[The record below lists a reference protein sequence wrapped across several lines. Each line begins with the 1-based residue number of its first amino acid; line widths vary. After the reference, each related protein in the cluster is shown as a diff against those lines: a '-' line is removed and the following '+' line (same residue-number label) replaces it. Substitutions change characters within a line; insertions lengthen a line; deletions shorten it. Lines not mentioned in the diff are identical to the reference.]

1 MPCFPAWDSD
11 IEEKFYAKLAP
22 ISPDDCCY
30 ANSSDTY
37 GSEYRYLTADK
48 TNFTT
53 YRRGL
58 NRYHGGGYIVHLND
72 PSLAPDFVQR
82 LVDNRWIDLKTRA
95 ILTAFCVFNLN
106 NQLFLCLHVTVEVDN
121 LGKFTLD
128 QRYFTVNLDAYD
140 LSKTSTYFKLA
151 LQGYVAFWV
160 LYYLVEEAKQMR
172 ESGFRSYFAE
182 CAFPPFTNF
191 STLQLT
197 LLQCGTVSMS

>member
-1 MPCFPAWDSD
+1 M
-11 IEEKFYAKLAP
+11 
-22 ISPDDCCY
+22 
-30 ANSSDTY
+30 
-37 GSEYRYLTADK
+37 
-48 TNFTT
+48 
-53 YRRGL
+53 
-58 NRYHGGGYIVHLND
+58 
-72 PSLAPDFVQR
+72 
-82 LVDNRWIDLKTRA
+82 
-95 ILTAFCVFNLN
+95 FNLN

-160 LYYLVEEAKQMR
+160 LFYLVEEAKQMR

-182 CAFPPFTNF
+182 CAFPPFTNC